1 MVLCSRVVVLR
12 VRIVLAETMMKTPC
26 QPCFRQALYS
36 RVPSYATSLSL
47 THTHTHSCDEDSGFT
62 HTRLWYTSWQ
72 ASAIRVVS
80 TTLAM
85 LPVDIF
91 VNVNRIGTFLD
102 SCSHASAA
110 A

>member
-1 MVLCSRVVVLR
+1 MSAMLPAGFVLQSPI
-12 VRIVLAETMMKTPC
+12 VRHL
-26 QPCFRQALYS
+26 
-36 RVPSYATSLSL
+36 SLSH